1 MIVSDF
7 LIVDGIKYNI
17 HVKTGVKRTA
27 DFLYKYA
34 NRVQSGVLES
44 ELIGAY
50 FNYSNISFEKQTDK
64 NYNEYNSLYD
74 KLTEPNEKHTITI
87 ANYTFQAYFANV
99 FDEIYFYKD
108 SKAYFKNLTVGF
120 KAVEPART

>member
-1 MIVSDF
+1 MIVS
-7 LIVDGIKYNI
+7 
-17 HVKTGVKRTA
+17 

-44 ELIGAY
+44 ELIGVY

-99 FDEIYFYKD
+99 SDEIYSYKD
-108 SKAYFKNLTVGF
+108 GKAYFKNLTVEF
-120 KAVEPART
+120 KAIGPARI